1 MKILVIPD
9 IHLKPWIV
17 RLSVSIMNELI
28 ETEQTQPETERQDIG
43 AVFLGDVANDFGKQE
58 DLALYT
64 ETYDEVISFLNMF
77 PASWFCIGN
86 HDISYVW
93 EKDEDG
99 YSKNSAV
106 QDLVRKKMTELEK
119 TAGSD
124 RYAYMFCIDNVIF
137 SHAGL
142 SKPFYNRYVRNCPAI
157 ETLIERIN
165 SSGVHELWAG
175 ASPIWARIQTGYLQD
190 FAPYVC
196 DRLQVVGH
204 TPMAKVQYEEKYN
217 LLSADVF
224 STQPDGKPVG
234 EISDLRFVVVD
245 TIEKTFSYA
254 DELVSCIS
262 PGQIS
267 SFYPQD

>member
-28 ETEQTQPETERQDIG
+28 ETEQTQPETERQETG
-43 AVFLGDVANDFGKQE
+43 AVFLGDVADDFGKQE

-64 ETYDEVISFLNMF
+64 ETYDEVISFLKMF

-93 EKDEDG
+93 EKDE
-99 YSKNSAV
+99 A
-106 QDLVRKKMTELEK
+106 
-119 TAGSD
+119 
-124 RYAYMFCIDNVIF
+124 
-137 SHAGL
+137 
-142 SKPFYNRYVRNCPAI
+142 
-157 ETLIERIN
+157 
-165 SSGVHELWAG
+165 
-175 ASPIWARIQTGYLQD
+175 GYLQD
-190 FAPYVC
+190 FAPYAC

-204 TPMAKVQYEEKYN
+204 TPMAKVQFEEKYN

-245 TIEKTFSYA
+245 TIEKTFRYA